1 MQMQLFSKEKREEN
15 RRKLREEMQQGYF
28 DDFRDF
34 RDRQG
39 KVFDAPDRLVPAAAA
54 PPFPRLEVLVA
65 PEGTPVIFP
74 PGQSSRIS
82 VSSSS
87 SSSSSA
93 IKADPCGNSSQP
105 PLPAASLVC
114 VAFRAGAQPMIEAW
128 AGEFA
133 SRFASA
139 PRAALVELAV
149 VEGMVMRLP
158 PFRSMLL
165 REGSKAAER
174 NGMPVRYLYH
184 FGDSAE
190 VRAALQMTN
199 RLTG

>member
-1 MQMQLFSKEKREEN
+1 
-15 RRKLREEMQQGYF
+15 
-28 DDFRDF
+28 
-34 RDRQG
+34 
-39 KVFDAPDRLVPAAAA
+39 
-54 PPFPRLEVLVA
+54 
-65 PEGTPVIFP
+65 
-74 PGQSSRIS
+74 
-82 VSSSS
+82 
-87 SSSSSA
+87 
-93 IKADPCGNSSQP
+93 
-105 PLPAASLVC
+105 
-114 VAFRAGAQPMIEAW
+114 MIEAW